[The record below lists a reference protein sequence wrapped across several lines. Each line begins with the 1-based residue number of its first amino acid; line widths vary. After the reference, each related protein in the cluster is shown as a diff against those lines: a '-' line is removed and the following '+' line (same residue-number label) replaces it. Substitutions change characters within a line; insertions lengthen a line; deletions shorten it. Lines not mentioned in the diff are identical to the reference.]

1 LNRSYLYLIVLVM
14 VWGSAFPV
22 IKIALDYLSPF
33 LIALVRVTVGGTLL
47 LLVSRKLIYGKKEA
61 ISAVLNVGLFMILLN
76 LGVEYSSNPGLTST
90 MIYTQPVFVTVLSR
104 FVLRERLIPLQILG
118 VVLAFSGVLI
128 SVGSTDFSIG
138 SIIAILGGL
147 TWAVGTIYHRL
158 YLSDRDVAG
167 LNTFMSLFS
176 ALLILPLSFVDSKF
190 SLDPVGWGSALLL
203 AVTAQATG
211 FLLWFKSVNMLG
223 PVKAS
228 SAVLL
233 VPVSSY
239 LFSALLLRTAPTLL
253 EGLGSSITLLGVFLT
268 FLRPGTLRRSR

>member
-1 LNRSYLYLIVLVM
+1 M

-118 VVLAFSGVLI
+118 VVLAFSGSSSQWVVPTSP
-128 SVGSTDFSIG
+128 SVQS
-138 SIIAILGGL
+138 
-147 TWAVGTIYHRL
+147 
-158 YLSDRDVAG
+158 
-167 LNTFMSLFS
+167 
-176 ALLILPLSFVDSKF
+176 
-190 SLDPVGWGSALLL
+190 
-203 AVTAQATG
+203 
-211 FLLWFKSVNMLG
+211 
-223 PVKAS
+223 
-228 SAVLL
+228 
-233 VPVSSY
+233 
-239 LFSALLLRTAPTLL
+239 
-253 EGLGSSITLLGVFLT
+253 
-268 FLRPGTLRRSR
+268 